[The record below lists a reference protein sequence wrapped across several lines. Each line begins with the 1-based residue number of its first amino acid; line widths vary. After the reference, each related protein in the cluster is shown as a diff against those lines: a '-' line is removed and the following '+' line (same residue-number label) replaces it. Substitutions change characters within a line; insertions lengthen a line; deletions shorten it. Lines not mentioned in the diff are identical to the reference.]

1 VTGFATNSV
10 HGAQLKGDIHGS
22 LRTPVYDTVA
32 FEFKNADDINQA
44 FAGRKPA
51 HAYSR
56 ISNPTVENFEQRI
69 RLISGGSAAIAV
81 SSGMAAISNVIL
93 TLAGAGTNIVTSKH
107 LFGNTLSLFE
117 RTLKPWGLEVRYVD
131 MSRPAEIQKSIDENT
146 RAVFLESITNPQ
158 LEVADF
164 KAISKI
170 TAQESVPLIVD
181 GTVTTPYLFRSKDFG
196 VDIEVLSSTKYISGG
211 ATSIGGVIIDNGN
224 FDWRKSPRL
233 KDWANKMG
241 PLALLGALR
250 REVFRNVGS
259 CLAPHHAYLH
269 SLGLETLS
277 LRIDKSCSNAL
288 ELAEFI
294 QGHEKIVSVN
304 YPGLPES
311 EFHEIATKQFG
322 KSYGGILTFNLESR
336 EACFALLNNLNLIK
350 RATNV
355 NDNKTL
361 ILHPASTIFCEYP
374 DSTLND
380 IGVGQTLIRLSV
392 GIEDIED
399 LKNDLEQGLA
409 SLKYHHSEKH
419 DADKALSPKNLI
431 LPDSADKRE
440 TIEDYS

>member
-1 VTGFATNSV
+1 MTGFATRAI
-10 HGAQLKGDIHGS
+10 HGVKLKADVHGS

-32 FEFKNADDINQA
+32 FEFESAKDIHQA

-51 HAYSR
+51 HTYSR
-56 ISNPTVENFEQRI
+56 ITNPTVEDFEQRI
-69 RLISGGSAAIAV
+69 RLISGGTAAIAV

-117 RTLKPWGLEVRYVD
+117 KTLKPWGLEVRYVD
-131 MSRPAEIQKSIDENT
+131 MSDPAEVRRAIDENT

-164 KAISKI
+164 KAISKV
-170 TAQESVPLIVD
+170 TSEESVPLIVD
-181 GTVTTPYLFRSKDFG
+181 GTVTTPYLFRSKEFG
-196 VDIEVLSSTKYISGG
+196 VNIEVLSSTKYISGG
-211 ATSIGGVIIDNGN
+211 ATSIGGVIVDNGN

-269 SLGLETLS
+269 SLGLETMS

-288 ELAEFI
+288 DLAEFL
-294 QGHEKIVSVN
+294 QQHKKVASVN

-311 EFHEIATKQFG
+311 EFHEIASAQFANR
-322 KSYGGILTFNLESR
+322 YGGILTFDLESR
-336 EACFALLNNLNLIK
+336 EACFELLDNLNLIK

-374 DSTLND
+374 DEVLSD
-380 IGVGQTLIRLSV
+380 IGVRQTMIRLSA
-392 GIEDIED
+392 GIEDFDD
-399 LKNDLEQGLA
+399 LRNDLESGLA
-409 SLKYHHSEKH
+409 
-419 DADKALSPKNLI
+419 AL
-431 LPDSADKRE
+431 
-440 TIEDYS
+440 